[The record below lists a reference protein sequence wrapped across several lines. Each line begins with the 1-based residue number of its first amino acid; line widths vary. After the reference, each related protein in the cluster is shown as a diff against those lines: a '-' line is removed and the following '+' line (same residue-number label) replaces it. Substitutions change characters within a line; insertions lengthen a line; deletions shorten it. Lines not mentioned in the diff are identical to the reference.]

1 MEKVIIFGLGPLSKT
16 IFEIAKDIINIE
28 IVGFA
33 ADDDYCNDEMF
44 CGIKIYK
51 LSELLNNNEF
61 ENFRFVLC
69 IGYKSMRNRKLLF
82 DKLKNY
88 GFQFTNIIHPS
99 VIIVKPFEIGENNII
114 FPGVVIEN
122 NVRIG
127 NNNIIWSQTLIGHD
141 AQINNHN
148 YIAAKVLFGGNCKM
162 QDLCFIGNAV
172 FMINDLHIS
181 NESYIIA
188 GSGLFNNIEN
198 KSLKFIGNPARKIG
212 NHIETGIIIE

>member
-16 IFEIAKDIINIE
+16 IFEIAKEINNVE

-33 ADDDYCNDEMF
+33 ADDAYCKEETF
-44 CGIKIYK
+44 CKLKIFK
-51 LSELLNNNEF
+51 LSELLCNNEF
-61 ENFRFVLC
+61 ENYKFVLC

-88 GFQFTNIIHPS
+88 GFQFTNVIHPS
-99 VIIVKPFEIGENNII
+99 VIIVKPLEIGENNII

-127 NNNIIWSQTLIGHD
+127 NNNIIWSQSLIGHD
-141 AQINNHN
+141 AIINNHN

-162 QDLCFIGNAV
+162 QDLCFIGNSV
-172 FMINDLHIS
+172 FMINNLHIS

-198 KSLKFIGNPARKIG
+198 ESLKFIGNPARKIG
-212 NHIETGIIIE
+212 NHPETGIIIE